1 MKPMICVFLAPSD
14 RHAQRPLVWSCFQ
27 VRGKLPFSS
36 SDNVSTA
43 TQSILLV
50 TTAPRFR
57 SSDPVDTFH
66 CNKFASYN
74 VCNKQGSLWTLILL
88 HDCWARETIQALVL
102 CGGRRQQHY
111 LFNGSHQH
119 WIFIQIGENFFW
131 WRSIGDIPFQ
141 HLIWGVVV
149 IFCSDEAKQ

>member
-111 LFNGSHQH
+111 LFNGCLSSALDFHSDRRQLLPVTIRRG
-119 WIFIQIGENFFW
+119 WSLPASYLSCGC
-131 WRSIGDIPFQ
+131 GY
-141 HLIWGVVV
+141 
-149 IFCSDEAKQ
+149 DEAKQ